1 MRTVTIEWV
10 EVSTH
15 QAMVNVPPDFDPE
28 RADLADALAALD
40 GFVGVERNEISVTAL
55 DAFDATA
62 ETFAPS

>member
-1 MRTVTIEWV
+1 MDGGIHSSGNGERT
-10 EVSTH
+10 
-15 QAMVNVPPDFDPE
+15 PDFDPE
-28 RADLADALAALD
+28 RADLADALAALN